1 MSKQGQPPPRTGEWT
16 VMAEQC
22 TGRGR
27 RGVVCATAPLA
38 ASAGAEA
45 LRTGGNAFDAAVTA
59 ALCETVLLPSK
70 CGLGGDLV
78 ALALGPGDDGP
89 QALLAV
95 GGAPAGLAAVAE
107 AGQWDDTGP
116 VAVGPPAAAAGYA
129 ALAAR
134 GRLPLGRLAARA
146 IELAEGGFPW
156 AAVNQRLTVA
166 SADLLCRW
174 NPDGTVYLPGGA
186 PAQAGALVRLPGL
199 ALALGELIDR
209 GAAFLEGPVGDAI
222 VRTVA
227 RHGGVLAASDLA
239 AARAEWVLCASGTTA
254 GRTLW
259 ATPAPTHGPALVEAM
274 RTAAPGDD
282 LVAQYRRVLAAIR
295 VRRGELADPSG
306 TSIVSAADDD
316 GIVVVVVHSNSYPRY
331 GSGLVVGEYDLVL
344 ANRAGRGFT
353 PVAGHP
359 NFPVAGRRP
368 ATTLHA
374 WMLSG
379 GGGQPA
385 FAGGTPGGENQM
397 PWNAQLLQDLIDG
410 EEEPGVLVTAPR
422 WAWLPEDDGIR
433 LEAGLPEPAVA
444 AVAQVAPRTVP
455 TGRWAMA
462 AAQQVVAVPRPGQ
475 PVVGAAD
482 PRTVGSA
489 LGV

>member
-1 MSKQGQPPPRTGEWT
+1 MNRPPRPQRAGEWT

-27 RGVVCATAPLA
+27 RGVVCAAAPFA
-38 ASAGAEA
+38 AAAGAEA

-78 ALALGPGDDGP
+78 AVALEQGDDAP

-95 GGAPAGLAAVAE
+95 GGAPTGLAGAVE
-107 AGQWDDTGP
+107 AGRWDDTGP
-116 VAVGPPAAAAGYA
+116 VSVGPPAAAPGYA

-134 GRLPLGRLAARA
+134 GRLPLGRLAERA
-146 IELAEGGFPW
+146 IELADGGFPW
-156 AAVNQRLTVA
+156 AAVNRQLTVA
-166 SADLLCRW
+166 GADLLRRW
-174 NPDGTVYLPGGA
+174 NPDGTVYLPGGEPA
-186 PAQAGALVRLPGL
+186 PAGTLVRLPGL
-199 ALALGELIDR
+199 ALALGELVDR
-209 GAAFLEGPVGDAI
+209 GAAFLEGAVGDAI
-222 VRTVA
+222 VQTVA
-227 RHGGVLAASDLA
+227 RHGGVLTTGDLGF
-239 AARAEWVLCASGTTA
+239 ARAEWVPCASGTTA
-254 GRTLW
+254 GRALW
-259 ATPAPTHGPALVEAM
+259 ATPAPTHGPALLEAM

-282 LVAQYRRVLAAIR
+282 LVVQYRRVLAAIGG
-295 VRRGELADPSG
+295 RRDELADPSG
-306 TSIVSAADDD
+306 TSIVSTADED
-316 GIVVVVVHSNSYPRY
+316 GNVVVVVHSNSYPRY

-374 WMLSG
+374 WMLAG
-379 GGGQPA
+379 ADGRPA
-385 FAGGTPGGENQM
+385 FAGGTPGGDNQM

-422 WAWLPEDDGIR
+422 WAWLADDDGVRI
-433 LEAGLPEPAVA
+433 EAGFEDGAVA
-444 AVAQVAPRTVP
+444 DLGRAASRTVLA
-455 TGRWAMA
+455 GRWATA
-462 AAQQVVAVPRPGQ
+462 SAQQVVAVPQPGQ